1 MPDKLPVTIVT
12 GFLGAGK
19 TTLIQHIFNSL
30 PEHRFAMIENEFA
43 QAGVDGAALD
53 GTSATLYELNEGC
66 VCCTV
71 QQDLL
76 RILQDILE
84 QRDDFDH
91 ILIETTGL
99 AEPEPILRLFQQP
112 PLSKHLTLNGLAR
125 IDGQH
130 VEETLQETSTCAE
143 QITYADLIL
152 LNKTDTLTGVDQERI
167 IAQLRQLNP
176 LAETIPIEKGAAPV
190 HRLMELD
197 GARRQFSD
205 RSPATKG
212 HAHHVHD
219 SAVTSV
225 SLETNECVDVDA
237 LDIWLGELARS
248 RDPHIL
254 RMKGVLALPNAKRA
268 YIFNAVRSTLD
279 VSPGPLWGSNPPYTR
294 LVLIGKGLNFER
306 QNNAFLEC
314 LLPS

>member
-1 MPDKLPVTIVT
+1 MIAGKSCPSRALDISPTELKANLDACLLTPDELSAQETWKCQHGSSFQLVKVVWKTPPLESDDLSITTLLSTVNCQLAVLKNGEHMPDKLPVTIVT

-30 PEHRFAMIENEFA
+30 PEHRFALIENEFA

-112 PLSKHLTLNGLAR
+112 PLSKHLTLNGLVTV

-176 LAETIPIEKGAAPV
+176 LAETIPIEKE
-190 HRLMELD
+190 RL
-197 GARRQFSD
+197 QFI
-205 RSPATKG
+205 A
-212 HAHHVHD
+212 
-219 SAVTSV
+219 
-225 SLETNECVDVDA
+225 
-237 LDIWLGELARS
+237 
-248 RDPHIL
+248 
-254 RMKGVLALPNAKRA
+254 
-268 YIFNAVRSTLD
+268 
-279 VSPGPLWGSNPPYTR
+279 
-294 LVLIGKGLNFER
+294 
-306 QNNAFLEC
+306 
-314 LLPS
+314 

>member
-30 PEHRFAMIENEFA
+30 PEHRFALIENEFA

-112 PLSKHLTLNGLAR
+112 PLSKHLTLNGLVTV

-176 LAETIPIEKGAAPV
+176 LARQSPSKRERLRSSPNGA
-190 HRLMELD
+190 RC
-197 GARRQFSD
+197 ARRQFSD
-205 RSPATKG
+205 RSPDGG
-212 HAHHVHD
+212 HAHYVHD

-225 SLETNECVDVDA
+225 SLETNECVGVDA
-237 LDIWLGELARS
+237 PDIWLESWPGSRS
-248 RDPHIL
+248 PHSTHRGHCI
-254 RMKGVLALPNAKRA
+254 PNAKR
-268 YIFNAVRSTLD
+268 FHLQRSQ
-279 VSPGPLWGSNPPYTR
+279 
-294 LVLIGKGLNFER
+294 KH
-306 QNNAFLEC
+306 
-314 LLPS
+314 